1 MSLKLNPTGQ
11 PWVVQKYG
19 GTSLGK
25 FLKTIASTVIPG
37 YIESGNRIAVVCSA
51 RSGESKSTGTTNLL
65 LRAALEALR
74 PKAPDLASSVPTLSP
89 PTPMGTPGVASSDRV
104 NPLTSQIFQR
114 ASPAPG
120 TGPSGS
126 TRSGS
131 STPASA
137 RANSLNGSFASLK
150 LGDDTPQLFN
160 ATVDQIL
167 QDHLAAARRVVNNED
182 ILRELEEELEYDCE
196 RLRSFLLAAQI
207 IDEISARSKDIII
220 GVGERL
226 SCRIVVAVL
235 KDRGVD
241 AELVSL
247 ENIVESSAD
256 DEEAKNA
263 DGQRQLGQS
272 FYDRLSRRLG
282 ARILECGDKVPVI
295 TGFFGIVPGSLLAQ
309 VGRGY
314 SDLCAALCAVGLGA
328 SELQVWKE
336 VDGIFTADPRK
347 VPTARLLA
355 MITPEEAAELTYYG
369 SEVIHPFTME
379 QVIRA
384 SIPIR
389 IKNVENPSGAGT
401 IIFPDPPIEAG
412 SEAPQPNTTN
422 TGAQSFRGPTAI
434 TIKDN
439 ILVLSVRSNRKTIS
453 HGFFA
458 RIFGTLDRY
467 GVVVD
472 LISTSEVHVSM
483 ALNGE
488 IRASTMDRIRK
499 ELQVV
504 GEVSVNRDMAILS
517 LVGKHMKNMVG
528 IAGKMFSVL
537 AEGNINIEMISQG
550 ASEIN
555 ISSVI
560 DGRDAVKAL
569 NLVHHK
575 LLSASLATPLA
586 VGPWMM

>member
-1 MSLKLNPTGQ
+1 MSSREPAQAYVWLDQMSHDQLPPFRT
-11 PWVVQKYG
+11 
-19 GTSLGK
+19 
-25 FLKTIASTVIPG
+25 
-37 YIESGNRIAVVCSA
+37 YIESGARVAVVCSA

-74 PKAPDLASSVPTLSP
+74 PKAPDLSSSVPTLSS
-89 PTPMGTPGVASSDRV
+89 PTPVGTPGIASSDRV
-104 NPLTSQIFQR
+104 NPLTSQIFQK
-114 ASPAPG
+114 SPNSQGAA
-120 TGPSGS
+120 
-126 TRSGS
+126 TRSGT

-137 RANSLNGSFASLK
+137 RANSLNGSFSNLRLA
-150 LGDDTPQLFN
+150 DDSPQLFN
-160 ATVDQIL
+160 STVDQIL
-167 QDHLAAARRVVNNED
+167 EDHLLAARKIVRNSEL
-182 ILRELEEELEYDCE
+182 LRELEEELEYDCE

-247 ENIVESSAD
+247 ENIVEVNAD
-256 DEEAKNA
+256 DEESKSA
-263 DGQRQLGQS
+263 DGQRQLGQA
-272 FYDRLSRRLG
+272 FYDRLSKRLG
-282 ARILECGDKVPVI
+282 ARLLECGDKVPVV

-314 SDLCAALCAVGLGA
+314 SDLCAALCAVGLQA

-355 MITPEEAAELTYYG
+355 TITPEEAAELTYYG

-389 IKNVENPSGAGT
+389 IKNVENPIGAGT
-401 IIFPDPPIEAG
+401 VIFPDPLTDSACD
-412 SEAPQPNTTN
+412 
-422 TGAQSFRGPTAI
+422 GADGARRQSISSTASDLSMRGPTAI

-458 RIFGTLDRY
+458 RIFGTLDKY
-467 GVVVD
+467 GVIVD
-472 LISTSEVHVSM
+472 LISTSEVHVS
-483 ALNGE
+483 
-488 IRASTMDRIRK
+488 I
-499 ELQVV
+499 
-504 GEVSVNRDMAILS
+504 NRDMAILS

-575 LLSASLATPLA
+575 LLSTTIANPMV